1 MRNEGGGFAANI
13 LYMGRYEKN
22 VVAPR
27 FAFWLSKFKETWN
40 DGASHKI

>member
-1 MRNEGGGFAANI
+1 MKVAASPQI
-13 LYMGRYEKN
+13 YMGQYKKN

-27 FAFWLSKFKETWN
+27 SAFWLSKFKETWN